1 MIRIE
6 QIKYDGWTINRCVY
20 NGDKLI
26 ATIADHRKT
35 SRKCSPNVA
44 GDWAVLWV
52 TGRVDW
58 HNTLADAKDSALK
71 GMANRV

>member
-1 MIRIE
+1 MIRIT
-6 QIKYDGWTINRCVY
+6 QTNNGHGINRCVY

-35 SRKCSPNVA
+35 SRKCCPNVA
-44 GDWAVLWV
+44 DDWAVCWM

-58 HNTLADAKDSALK
+58 HPTLAEARDNALK
-71 GMANRV
+71 G

>member
-1 MIRIE
+1 MIRIT
-6 QIKYDGWTINRCVY
+6 QTNHGHGINRCVY

-35 SRKCSPNVA
+35 SRKCCPNVTD
-44 GDWAVLWV
+44 DWAVLWM

-58 HNTLADAKDSALK
+58 HNTLAEARDNALK
-71 GMANRV
+71 GN